1 MADVKFYMS
10 SNNYPVPES
19 GIKAGALYFNSN
31 TKTIYY
37 GTSTTDTTPIACYTT
52 AEQETKPGYC
62 TYAIGRICNYQGDV
76 ILYGKRCATK
86 DVSIPLNMSSP
97 PMTLGDSKTV
107 YTTITEDTVG
117 GAFIGYDISEFVSG
131 VVVPNGSGDYW
142 SKTRMGVQ
150 VGTTESRG
158 TPSYKIGAKIAC
170 TATIPQNA
178 LISENTSAVILR
190 VYYIPF

>member
-52 AEQETKPGYC
+52 AEQETKSGYC

-76 ILYGKRCATK
+76 ILYGKRCETK
-86 DVSIPLNMSSP
+86 DISVSLEVQLPPLAV
-97 PMTLGDSKTV
+97 GDSKTV
-107 YTTITEDTVG
+107 YTTVSESALG
-117 GAFIGYDISEFVSG
+117 GAFIGYDIGTFNSG
-131 VVVPNGSGDYW
+131 VAVPGGTGNYW
-142 SKTRMGVQ
+142 TKTRMGVQ
-150 VGTTESRG
+150 VGTTESGG
-158 TPSYKIGAKIAC
+158 TPSYKIGAKITC
-170 TATIPQNA
+170 NTTVPQNA
-178 LISENTSAVILR
+178 QISDNTSNVVLR